1 MMSNL
6 SNPVARTRRKLVP
19 RFLVATLVSAVISSL
34 CVALPAKADN
44 PPRKILTGWI
54 PYYSIKTS
62 LPAAIN
68 NADLI
73 KEVMPFWYT
82 LKFNGKTNSTVVTDL
97 YTPANP
103 SVPMAQTVG
112 ALRGAGFSLIPTIT
126 DGTAKDVLAG
136 LLAKPASRTQIAQV
150 ITDMVVANNYDG
162 IDLDFEGFAFVDGNK
177 TWSKT
182 APLWTAFVKELSGL
196 LRSQKKL
203 LSVSTPYVLDP
214 AGAQKGYYVYAWAAI
229 APYIDR
235 LRIMTYDYSVA
246 KVGPLGPITWAD
258 RTVQYAVKVM
268 PASKVYVGIAGYG
281 RDWVTS
287 VSGVC
292 PANVASVIKGGAK
305 AATFVMRDAQNLA
318 ASYGVTPTF
327 NEQYGEMTF
336 SYQKVYNGTTASGL
350 ATSCTA
356 QRTAWYQDS
365 KSFTLRAALV
375 DKYRLGGIAEWT
387 LGMEEPLALEGIRA
401 VAKSIA
407 PDQVTASI
415 TIDKTAITYGEPISI
430 TGLFA
435 IKDKSPLANVSIRI
449 EGKSSG
455 DTTWRLL
462 TTATTDSLGKF
473 IKPLLIGKATT
484 IRAFSD
490 GTWERGEGISNEIAI
505 SLSRLIF
512 VNPPA
517 SVKKSESFTVT
528 GSIRPRN
535 AGTFI
540 QVEKLVAGKW
550 QPFGSVLT
558 TDAQGAF
565 IIPIVVQPKG
575 VLTLRVS
582 AAAEAT
588 WPIATTQPFSI
599 LIRGVGASELVK

>member
-1 MMSNL
+1 M
-6 SNPVARTRRKLVP
+6 KLP
-19 RFLVATLVSAVISSL
+19 RFIAPLLALSLLAGISTAPSSS
-34 CVALPAKADN
+34 ADN

-82 LKFNGKTNSTVVTDL
+82 LKFDGKNQKTVVTDL
-97 YTPANP
+97 YSPANP

-112 ALRGAGFSLIPTIT
+112 ALRNAGFSLIPTIT

-136 LLAKPASRTQIAQV
+136 LLAKPASRTQIVEA
-150 ITDMVVANNYDG
+150 ITAMVAANNYDG
-162 IDLDFEGFAFVDGNK
+162 IDLDFEGFAFVDSNA

-182 APLWTAFVKELSGL
+182 APLWTAFIKELSTSL
-196 LRSQKKL
+196 HAQKKV

-214 AGAQKGYYVYAWAAI
+214 KGAQKGYYVYAWAAI

-246 KVGPLGPITWAD
+246 KVGPLGPISWTE
-258 RTVQYAVKVM
+258 RTLQYAVSVM
-268 PASKVYVGIAGYG
+268 PASKVFIGIAGYG
-281 RDWVTS
+281 RDWVTA

-305 AATFVMRDAQNLA
+305 AATFVMRDAQTLA
-318 ASYGVTPTF
+318 ASYGVTPVF

-336 SYQKVYNGTTASGL
+336 SYQKVYNGTTAAGL

-356 QRTAWYQDS
+356 QRTAWYQDAKAFS
-365 KSFTLRAALV
+365 LRAALV

-387 LGMEEPLALEGIRA
+387 LGMEEPLALEGIRN
-401 VAKSIA
+401 VAKAIA

-415 TIDKTAITYGEPISI
+415 AVDKSAIEYGDPISI
-430 TGLFA
+430 AGTFS
-435 IKDKSPLANVSIRI
+435 IKDKSPLVNVTVRI
-449 EGKSSG
+449 EGKSAG
-455 DTTWRLL
+455 DSTWRLL
-462 TTATTDSLGKF
+462 TSATTDSAGKF
-473 IKPLLIGKATT
+473 TKPLLIGKATS
-484 IRAFSD
+484 IRAYSE
-490 GTWERGEGISNEIAI
+490 GTWERGEGISSEISIAV
-505 SLSRLIF
+505 SRLIF
-512 VNPPA
+512 LNAPA
-517 SVKKSESFTVT
+517 SVKKSDSFTVT
-528 GSIRPRN
+528 GSVRPRSV
-535 AGTFI
+535 GTFI

-558 TDAQGAF
+558 TDAQGGF
-565 IIPIVVQPKG
+565 VLPIAAQPKG

-582 AAAEAT
+582 AAAEAK
-588 WPIATTQPFSI
+588 WPIATSAPFSI
-599 LIRGVGASELVK
+599 LIRGVGSSELVK